1 MRRRE
6 LIKLL
11 GGAAATAAT
20 TVATRAQQRDS
31 MKRIGVMFGGLEDNQ
46 SAKDLAA
53 FKSGLQELGWNEG
66 VNLQVD
72 YRWGANDPGRAQ
84 SAAIELVSLSPA
96 VILGSGTVALVA
108 LHKTTDSV
116 PIVFTNVTDPVAGG
130 FVASLSRPS
139 GNITGFTPFEY
150 NIGGKW
156 LELIKEIAP
165 QLARVALFGDPNN
178 HNFKGFQTSFETA
191 AKSMSVE
198 PISVP
203 VRGVED
209 INRSIPSLAENSNVG
224 LIVTAATFSMSYR
237 KQIVE
242 LAIRYKLPTI
252 FWNRSQVADGGL
264 MSLGP
269 DTTDMHRRAA
279 SYVDRILKGEKPA
292 DLPVQEP
299 TKVELIINT
308 RTARLIGLVVPPVL
322 LARADEVID

>member
-20 TVATRAQQRDS
+20 TVAARAQNRDP
-31 MKRIGVMFGGLEDNQ
+31 MKRIGVMFSGVEDEQ
-46 SAKDLAA
+46 SARDLAA
-53 FKSGLQELGWNEG
+53 FKSGLQVLGWNEG
-66 VNLQVD
+66 VNLQID
-72 YRWGANDPGRAQ
+72 KRWGANDPNRAQ
-84 SAAIELVSLSPA
+84 SAATDLVGLTPA
-96 VILGSGTVALVA
+96 VILASGTVALVA
-108 LHKTTDSV
+108 LHKTTDTTA
-116 PIVFTNVTDPVAGG
+116 IVFTNVTDPVAGG
-130 FVASLSRPS
+130 FVASFSKPS

-165 QLARVALFGDPNN
+165 LLTRVALFGDPNN

-198 PISVP
+198 PITVA
-203 VRGVED
+203 VRDVED
-209 INRSIPSLAENSNVG
+209 VNRSISSLAEHPNVG
-224 LIVTAATFSMSYR
+224 LIITAATFSMTYR

-242 LAIRYKLPTI
+242 LATKYKMPTI
-252 FWNRSQVADGGL
+252 FWNRSQVVAGGL

-269 DTTDMHRRAA
+269 DATDMHRRAA
-279 SYVDRILKGEKPA
+279 SYVDRILKGEKAA

-299 TKVELIINT
+299 TKVEMIIND
-308 RTARLIGLVVPPVL
+308 RTANLIGLVVPPALMV
-322 LARADEVID
+322 RADEVID

>member
-20 TVATRAQQRDS
+20 TAATRAQQRDS

-72 YRWGANDPGRAQ
+72 YRWGANDPGRAR

-116 PIVFTNVTDPVAGG
+116 PIVFTNVTDPGAGG
-130 FVASLSRPS
+130 VVASLSRPS

-156 LELIKEIAP
+156 LELLKEIAP
-165 QLARVALFGDPNN
+165 QLTRVALFGDPNN
-178 HNFKGFQTSFETA
+178 HNFKGFQTSFEAA

-203 VRGVED
+203 VRDVED
-209 INRSIPSLAENSNVG
+209 INRAVPSLAENRNAG
-224 LIVTAATFSMSYR
+224 LIVTAATFSLTYR
-237 KQIVE
+237 K
-242 LAIRYKLPTI
+242 
-252 FWNRSQVADGGL
+252 
-264 MSLGP
+264 
-269 DTTDMHRRAA
+269 
-279 SYVDRILKGEKPA
+279 
-292 DLPVQEP
+292 
-299 TKVELIINT
+299 
-308 RTARLIGLVVPPVL
+308 
-322 LARADEVID
+322 

>member
-20 TVATRAQQRDS
+20 TVAARAQNRDP
-31 MKRIGVMFGGLEDNQ
+31 MKRIGVMFSGVEDEQ
-46 SAKDLAA
+46 SARDLAA
-53 FKSGLQELGWNEG
+53 FKSGLQVLGWNEG
-66 VNLQVD
+66 VNLQID
-72 YRWGANDPGRAQ
+72 KRWGANDPNRAQ
-84 SAAIELVSLSPA
+84 SAATDLVGLTPA
-96 VILGSGTVALVA
+96 VILASGTVALVA
-108 LHKTTDSV
+108 LHKTTDTTA
-116 PIVFTNVTDPVAGG
+116 IVFTNVTDPVAGG
-130 FVASLSRPS
+130 FVASFSKPS

-165 QLARVALFGDPNN
+165 LLTRVALFGDPNN

-198 PISVP
+198 PITVA
-203 VRGVED
+203 VLDVED
-209 INRSIPSLAENSNVG
+209 VNRSISSLAEHPNVG
-224 LIVTAATFSMSYR
+224 LIITAATFSMTYR

-242 LAIRYKLPTI
+242 LATKYKMPTI
-252 FWNRSQVADGGL
+252 FWNRSQVVAGGL

-269 DTTDMHRRAA
+269 DATDMHRRAA
-279 SYVDRILKGEKPA
+279 SYVDRILKGEKAA

-299 TKVELIINT
+299 TKVEMIIND
-308 RTARLIGLVVPPVL
+308 RTANLIGLVVPPALMV
-322 LARADEVID
+322 RADEVID